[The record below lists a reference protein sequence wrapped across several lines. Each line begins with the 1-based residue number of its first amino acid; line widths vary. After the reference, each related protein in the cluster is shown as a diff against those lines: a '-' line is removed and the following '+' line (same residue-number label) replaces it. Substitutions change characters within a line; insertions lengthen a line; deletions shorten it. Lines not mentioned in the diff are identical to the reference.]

1 MVEVAGE
8 EALGRVVVPE
18 GPDSSLCLAA
28 GADLQGCGAPA
39 ELLLSGVGRLGTV
52 GQGEHQH
59 GDLPCGTEGGGQAG
73 KSGASGRV
81 SGAE

>member
-1 MVEVAGE
+1 MVEVEGE
-8 EALGRVVVPE
+8 EALGRMVVPE

-28 GADLQGCGAPA
+28 GADLQDCGSLIRGGQA
-39 ELLLSGVGRLGTV
+39 GTV
-52 GQGEHQH
+52 GQAEHQH
-59 GDLPCGTEGGGQAG
+59 RDLPCGTERGGQAG